1 MQSQGSKASKSE
13 RAIFISSQP
22 VLFDPVKSQDHLLVG
37 KWQIGTTQWE
47 ICAVDEKQSQCPGRI
62 CFSFALERD
71 CLDFG
76 NPHSIWESR
85 PDFC

>member
-1 MQSQGSKASKSE
+1 MNQSSKASQSE
-13 RAIFISSQP
+13 RDFIYIQHG
-22 VLFDPVKSQDHLLVG
+22 LFDSIKSQDHVLVG
-37 KWQIGTTQWE
+37 KWQTGTTQWE
-47 ICAVDEKQSQCPGRI
+47 ICALDGKQSQCPGRI

-71 CLDFG
+71 RLEFG